1 MCITI
6 CTITKFFFNYN
17 TKCKAVFMSI
27 IYSAVTC
34 SANNI
39 NSQSFRWFAVKALF
53 NNFVFYFDNKCWIIA
68 FRNYIHMSAI
78 GQALKCIVINN
89 AWIIS
94 IGDHI
99 NPVVFVQCYR
109 TIFEIR
115 NYVIACLGVNSVCRS
130 SKAVRK
136 TEINPVFIV
145 QKNFDIQIFRLF
157 ITIICI

>member
-1 MCITI
+1 MSIAVSIIADC
-6 CTITKFFFNYN
+6 FFNHYIN
-17 TKCKAVFMSI
+17 TAAYAVFK

-39 NSQSFRWFAVKALF
+39 NSQSFRWFAVKTLF

-99 NPVVFVQCYR
+99 NPVVFVQCHR
-109 TIFEIR
+109 TIFKVR

-136 TEINPVFIV
+136 TEINLVFIV